1 MHHRCN
7 KRHHCCMLCIVANRR
22 QRRRAKK
29 DRRRTLPSPLVR
41 TRPPEVYFARPA
53 DRVERLTYTRR
64 QAAEAL
70 GVSLSTI
77 DRRVVPV
84 LDTFFNDQGMRLI
97 PVDELKRYVA
107 ENTKAAR
114 RNMSARRRPGRPRTL
129 SSKVVARI
137 FDEASQGRS
146 LGAIARGLNAEG
158 VSAAQ
163 GGRQWWP
170 STVRAVLA
178 PRASH
183 EARS

>member
-1 MHHRCN
+1 
-7 KRHHCCMLCIVANRR
+7 MLYIVANRR

-29 DRRRTLPSPLVR
+29 DRRRALPSPLER
-41 TRPPEVYFARPA
+41 TRQPEVYFARPA

-107 ENTKAAR
+107 ENRRAAR
-114 RNMSARRRPGRPRTL
+114 AELRPRRPRGRKPST
-129 SSKVVARI
+129 SPDIVARI
-137 FDEASQGRS
+137 RSEYASGSS
-146 LGAIARGLNAEG
+146 LGAIARGLDRDG
-158 VSAAQ
+158 VQSGQ
-163 GGRQWWP
+163 GGSRWWP
-170 STVRAVLA
+170 STVRHILA
-178 PRASH
+178 RTSFD
-183 EARS
+183 AR

>member
-1 MHHRCN
+1 MFYTMAN
-7 KRHHCCMLCIVANRR
+7 KR
-22 QRRRAKK
+22 QRRQAKK
-29 DRRRTLPSPLVR
+29 VRRRE
-41 TRPPEVYFARPA
+41 RPVDASAVHVYARPA

-84 LDTFFNDQGMRLI
+84 LSTFFNDWGMRLI

-107 ENTKAAR
+107 ENTRAAR
-114 RNMSARRRPGRPRTL
+114 REVSTRRPPGRRPNL
-129 SSKVVARI
+129 APEVIARI
-137 FDEASQGRS
+137 YEQAGRGKS
-146 LGAIARGLNAEG
+146 LGAIARGLNVDG
-158 VSAAQ
+158 ICTAQ

-178 PRASH
+178 RT
-183 EARS
+183 ARVR